1 LFNESFVVVWD
12 PTLVFEKDRLFATE
26 GFKLIDDV
34 EILENISSLAT
45 SSGGFSAVDVVD
57 DSDAIDGD
65 VEGLEVVGGGTAGGV
80 GAESG
85 SFSGSSILLSKDDPV
100 SGLTNARVVPF
111 FIVMPLYNS
120 LSLFCMFCFLL
131 CF

>member
-1 LFNESFVVVWD
+1 LFDESFVVVWD

-65 VEGLEVVGGGTAGGV
+65 VEGLEVA
-80 GAESG
+80 ARDANY
-85 SFSGSSILLSKDDPV
+85 DDEE
-100 SGLTNARVVPF
+100 GLKVTITRTRSTK
-111 FIVMPLYNS
+111 I
-120 LSLFCMFCFLL
+120 
-131 CF
+131 